1 MQLAI
6 GSLVV
11 VIGAIAAACNN
22 SSDVSRELGARCTQN
37 TDCDDHC
44 LSGSAWPAGLC
55 TTTCDSDEDCP
66 DIAHCIAEDGGSCAF
81 GCGSDADCAFLGSGY
96 GCHAVAAEAGS
107 AEVMVC
113 RGE

>member
-1 MQLAI
+1 MEPRW
-6 GSLVV
+6 LVIAGLV
-11 VIGAIAAACNN
+11 FGAAACG
-22 SSDVSRELGARCTQN
+22 SSDVSRELGAQCMQN

-44 LSGSAWPAGLC
+44 LSGSAWPQGLC
-55 TTTCDSDEDCP
+55 TTTCDSDADCP

-96 GCHAVAAEAGS
+96 GCHAVPAEQGS

>member
-1 MQLAI
+1 MEPRW
-6 GSLVV
+6 LVIAGLV
-11 VIGAIAAACNN
+11 FGAAACG
-22 SSDVSRELGARCTQN
+22 SSDVSRELGAQCMQN

-44 LSGSAWPAGLC
+44 LSGSAWPQGLC
-55 TTTCDSDEDCP
+55 TTTCDSDADCP

-81 GCGSDADCAFLGSGY
+81 GCGSDAHCTFLGSGY
-96 GCHAVAAEAGS
+96 GCHAVAAEQGS